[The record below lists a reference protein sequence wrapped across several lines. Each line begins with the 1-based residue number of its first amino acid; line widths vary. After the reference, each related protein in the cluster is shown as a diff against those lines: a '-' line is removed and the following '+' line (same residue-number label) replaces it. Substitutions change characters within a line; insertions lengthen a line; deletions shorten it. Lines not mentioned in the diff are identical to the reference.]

1 MSVIWHLE
9 RMRQFYHCN
18 KPSNMLASLMVLM
31 RFRLSPPTEL
41 ADGNPMYEV
50 KMNVVWSPAEP
61 RAVATELG

>member
-1 MSVIWHLE
+1 
-9 RMRQFYHCN
+9 
-18 KPSNMLASLMVLM
+18 MVLM
-31 RFRLSPPTEL
+31 RFRLSPLTEL